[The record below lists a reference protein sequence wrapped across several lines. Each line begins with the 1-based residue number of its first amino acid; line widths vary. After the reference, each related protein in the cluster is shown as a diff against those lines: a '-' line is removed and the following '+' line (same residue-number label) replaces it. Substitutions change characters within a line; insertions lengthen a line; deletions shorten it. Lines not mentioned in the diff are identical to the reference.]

1 MEENMVEN
9 MDIEEQAEKKDT
21 KEKAIGSIGNVK
33 VTGNL
38 VTTRMVDGRTIT
50 ESFEEIDAKN
60 KIHFQNAQ
68 EAAARIIA
76 ESERHRKATAERL
89 AREAAE
95 QNK

>member
-1 MEENMVEN
+1 MEF
-9 MDIEEQAEKKDT
+9 EEEVKKETKAE
-21 KEKAIGSIGNVK
+21 EKAIGSIGNVK

-50 ESFEEIDAKN
+50 ESLEEIDAKN

-89 AREAAE
+89 AREAAA